1 MHQAPRTC
9 MKNQTKPKHETL
21 QRWCRITEHIS
32 LCSDL
37 DQSSHF
43 LGEKQKR
50 PTAVCHKTS
59 RGCSVHQ
66 FTLEMPVKSISH
78 FQASAA
84 LQLAQAELP
93 RVRPMGPAASPASA
107 SCQGGPCPLGTS
119 LLYPALVCLR
129 AGREAVSFVSGGAA
143 LLWQNTRLAGE
154 VVLCCA
160 ALPQSSAPQCLEGH
174 VPAQHQGDV
183 QMLTRPPHTQQRH
196 SGRAWCSSAPSKSQ
210 CKQRTCPL
218 TDPGIRSHP
227 VRNTGNRP

>member
-1 MHQAPRTC
+1 MHRAPRTC
-9 MKNQTKPKHETL
+9 TKNQTKPKHETL
-21 QRWCRITEHIS
+21 QRWCRIPEHIS
-32 LCSDL
+32 LCS

-43 LGEKQKR
+43 LGEEQKR

-59 RGCSVHQ
+59 QGCSVHQ
-66 FTLEMPVKSISH
+66 FTLEMAVKSISH

-93 RVRPMGPAASPASA
+93 RVCPMGPAASPASA
-107 SCQGGPCPLGTS
+107 SCRGGPCPSGTS

-129 AGREAVSFVSGGAA
+129 GGREAVSFVSGGAA
-143 LLWQNTRLAGE
+143 LLWQNTKLAGE
-154 VVLCCA
+154 VVLCHA

-183 QMLTRPPHTQQRH
+183 QMFTGPPHTQQRH
-196 SGRAWCSSAPSKSQ
+196 SGRAWCSSATTKSQ

>member
-32 LCSDL
+32 LCSD
-37 DQSSHF
+37 QSSHF
-43 LGEKQKR
+43 LGEEQKH

-59 RGCSVHQ
+59 RGCSVHR
-66 FTLEMPVKSISH
+66 FTLEMAVKSISH
-78 FQASAA
+78 FQTSAA

-107 SCQGGPCPLGTS
+107 SCRGGPCPSGTS
-119 LLYPALVCLR
+119 LLYPVLVCLR

-143 LLWQNTRLAGE
+143 LLWQNTKLAGE
-154 VVLCCA
+154 VVLCHA

-183 QMLTRPPHTQQRH
+183 QMFTGPPHTQQRH
-196 SGRAWCSSAPSKSQ
+196 SGRAWCSSATQFQ
-210 CKQRTCPL
+210 CKQCTCPL